1 LLGAHTGTITF
12 PEILRRVGVGEEGIP
27 VQSTSVLVGWT
38 YERVLEIN
46 E

>member
-1 LLGAHTGTITF
+1 LAAHTDTIAF
-12 PEILRRVGVGEEGIP
+12 LEILRRVGVDAEGIRVLP
-27 VQSTSVLVGWT
+27 ASVLAGWT